1 MGRTAGGPLHV
12 PRERQ
17 GSGRHDAPDLY
28 GALYGSRHAVSAVA
42 EAIQFLR
49 GHSLT
54 MADLRRAGG
63 RVAALATLELAEGL
77 SLVDL
82 DDPQSLLERRL
93 RPSLVATGEREAS
106 QQVARGVHS
115 EGAAGLSWWSTI
127 EASWTNLTL
136 FDERCRLALTLAARP
151 LPLTTRSLELLA
163 AAERLG
169 IAVE

>member
-1 MGRTAGGPLHV
+1 MGRTAAGPLHV

-17 GSGRHDAPDLY
+17 GSGRHDAPASY
-28 GALYGSRHAVSAVA
+28 GALYCSQQAVSAVS
-42 EAIQFLR
+42 EAIQFFR

-54 MADLRRAGG
+54 TADLSRPGG
-63 RVAALATLELAEGL
+63 RVAALATLDLAEGL

-82 DDPQSLLERRL
+82 DDPQSLVERRL
-93 RPSLVATGEREAS
+93 RPSRVATGERDVS
-106 QQVARGVHS
+106 QQIARGVYS

-136 FDERCRLALTLAARP
+136 FDERCRRALAVAGRP
-151 LPLTTRSLELLA
+151 VLLTTKTPELLA